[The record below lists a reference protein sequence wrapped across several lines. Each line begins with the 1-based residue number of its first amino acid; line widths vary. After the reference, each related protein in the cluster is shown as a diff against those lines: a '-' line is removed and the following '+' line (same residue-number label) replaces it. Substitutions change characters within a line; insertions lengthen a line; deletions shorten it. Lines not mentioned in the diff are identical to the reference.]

1 MYNEDSPKGNIIF
14 CEVKKMKA
22 KNPFVSDAFLDTKVE
37 ITPRELGDAIN
48 EAIGKS
54 VCDAPPMIREK
65 LASMYAMFGAT
76 VMTEL
81 LYVKHGM
88 DPDQFKDEG
97 DKTVEVDA

>member
-1 MYNEDSPKGNIIF
+1 M
-14 CEVKKMKA
+14 A

-54 VCDAPPMIREK
+54 VVEAPPTIRAK
-65 LASMYAMFGAT
+65 LVNMFAMFGAT
-76 VMTEL
+76 VMAEL

-88 DPDQFKDEG
+88 DPDKFKDEDEKTEEVEQDVT
-97 DKTVEVDA
+97 DKTY